1 MRVQSYRLAK
11 SIYQMYGNE
20 PYKSIDVYG
29 NVPYACVDGL
39 DRLWSFL
46 MALPARTV
54 RSNRVQTE
62 RLEARVAAEQ
72 KAFFQRAATLRG
84 VSLTEFMV
92 ASMREAAVK
101 TIEEH
106 ELVLSAKDQQ
116 TLIDVLMNPP
126 EPNAALLAA
135 AENYFRTVSH

>member
-1 MRVQSYRLAK
+1 
-11 SIYQMYGNE
+11 
-20 PYKSIDVYG
+20 
-29 NVPYACVDGL
+29 
-39 DRLWSFL
+39 
-46 MALPARTV
+46 MALRARTV

-62 RLEARVAAEQ
+62 RLEARVASEQ
-72 KAFFQRAATLRG
+72 KAFFQRAAALRG

-135 AENYFRTVSH
+135 AENYFRTVSR